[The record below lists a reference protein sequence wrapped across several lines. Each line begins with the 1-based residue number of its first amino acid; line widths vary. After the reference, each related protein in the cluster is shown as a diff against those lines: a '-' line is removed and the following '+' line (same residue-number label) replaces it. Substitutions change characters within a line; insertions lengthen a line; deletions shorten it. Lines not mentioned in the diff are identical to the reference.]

1 MNPEQEEL
9 PTSGYVVVNS
19 LQELLAGP
27 RGIPEEPVAVGYNLV
42 IGTLD
47 ELLERSRD
55 IPAPLDDKMI
65 LGRVILS
72 EGTKRRME
80 RKAKL
85 NKRFKRNRTKKVG
98 RPKTHYKHK
107 QKLKKANNKR
117 NYMKRTK
124 PKLERLK
131 ADRLKRTDISL
142 PPKGEEGI

>member
-55 IPAPLDDKMI
+55 VPAPLDDKMI

-107 QKLKKANNKR
+107 QKLI
-117 NYMKRTK
+117 
-124 PKLERLK
+124 KLL
-131 ADRLKRTDISL
+131 
-142 PPKGEEGI
+142 

>member
-19 LQELLAGP
+19 LE
-27 RGIPEEPVAVGYNLV
+27 
-42 IGTLD
+42 